1 MHPVYDLV
9 TTVNRVSEA
18 PKDHMVVSL
27 STLGLFVLALVA
39 QVLVWRIWLPPRQ
52 TPALLVLFLVV
63 PIVVF
68 VTMASLGRLPVLAPA
83 DVVRALL
90 FYVPCVLAYTILY
103 SSFEM
108 QSPTLMIVSY
118 LASARGVGRTEP
130 ELRAHIGQVTP
141 LEQRLRIMIAGGLL
155 TEDGGVLSL
164 SGQGR
169 FFANL
174 FEIGARVFGV
184 AQAIKRG
191 G

>member
-1 MHPVYDLV
+1 
-9 TTVNRVSEA
+9 
-18 PKDHMVVSL
+18 MVVSL
-27 STLGLFVLALVA
+27 STLGIFVLALVA
-39 QVLVWRIWLPPRQ
+39 QVIVWRIWLPPRQ

-63 PIVVF
+63 PMVVV
-68 VTMASLGRLPVLAPA
+68 VTMVSLGRLPTLAPA
-83 DVVRALL
+83 DAVRALL
-90 FYVPCVLAYTILY
+90 FYVPSALAYTILY

-118 LASARGVGRTEP
+118 LAAARGLGRTEP
-130 ELRAHIGQVTP
+130 ELRAHIGQDTP

-155 TEDGGVLSL
+155 SERGGVLSL
-164 SGQGR
+164 SGQGQ
-169 FFANL
+169 FFAQL